1 MRLQIDSRPQQKTG
15 KEIEMRF
22 FASLLALAA
31 LGLATPA
38 FAQDETPAPEEKP
51 SATVEE
57 RQAPSAEVSMPAP
70 AKLRKKEA
78 ASGDAGTSAQKKET
92 PASASKKSAP
102 AATSAADKGSP
113 ESNVKRLE
121 QEWEGAV
128 MKHDVSFLE
137 TRVADDYIGCS
148 GRGKKLSKA
157 AMIKEFKSD
166 TDKYSST
173 KNTGVSVRAFGDN
186 VAVATGTAKE
196 VGKDKDGKAFNRT
209 FAWTDTWM
217 LRNGKW
223 QCIGGQTMLVSAK

>member
-1 MRLQIDSRPQQKTG
+1 MKM
-15 KEIEMRF
+15 KF
-22 FASLLALAA
+22 FALLLALAA
-31 LGLATPA
+31 LGLAAPA
-38 FAQDETPAPEEKP
+38 FAQDETPAPEEKT

-57 RQAPSAEVSMPAP
+57 TQAPSAEVSVP
-70 AKLRKKEA
+70 AKLKSPAKSSTKEKA
-78 ASGDAGTSAQKKET
+78 ATDATPSAQKKEA
-92 PASASKKSAP
+92 PAAAAKKSAP
-102 AATSAADKGSP
+102 AAASTSDKGSP

-128 MKHDVSFLE
+128 MKHDVAFLE
-137 TRVADDYIGCS
+137 ARVADDYIGCS

-166 TDKYSST
+166 TDKYSSA

-196 VGKDKDGKAFNRT
+196 IGKDKDGKAFNRT

-223 QCIGGQTMLVSAK
+223 QCIGSQTMLVSAK

>member
-1 MRLQIDSRPQQKTG
+1 MK
-15 KEIEMRF
+15 F
-22 FASLLALAA
+22 FASLLAFAGLS
-31 LGLATPA
+31 LATPA
-38 FAQDETPAPEEKP
+38 FAQESPAPEEKP

-57 RQAPSAEVSMPAP
+57 TQAPSAEVRVPASLKSPAP
-70 AKLRKKEA
+70 AKSAKKESASAEKKEA
-78 ASGDAGTSAQKKET
+78 
-92 PASASKKSAP
+92 ASASKKSAP
-102 AATSAADKGSP
+102 AATSAPDKGSP

-121 QEWEGAV
+121 QEWEAAV

-148 GRGKKLSKA
+148 GRGKKMSKA
-157 AMIKEFKSD
+157 AIMKEFKAD
-166 TDKYSST
+166 TDKYSSA

-196 VGKDKDGKAFNRT
+196 VGKGADGTAFNRT

-223 QCIGGQTMLVSAK
+223 QCIGSQTMLVSAK